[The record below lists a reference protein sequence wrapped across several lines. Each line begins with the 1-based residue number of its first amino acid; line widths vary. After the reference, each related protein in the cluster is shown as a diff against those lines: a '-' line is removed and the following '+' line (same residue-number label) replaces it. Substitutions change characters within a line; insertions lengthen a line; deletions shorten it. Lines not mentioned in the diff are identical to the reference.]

1 MPSPAWV
8 AIAAVLL
15 ASPVWASPGMLPS
28 PATPQSA
35 DRTQIITSKT
45 RSVRVFHM
53 ETVLFKIGG
62 KQFALTFDGGERR
75 YDLAAIAP
83 HGMVTRKIV
92 VYVNPSPTDIQGAR

>member
-1 MPSPAWV
+1 MASRAWV

-15 ASPVWASPGMLPS
+15 ASPVLAAPGLLPT

-35 DRTQIITSKT
+35 DRIQIITRKT
-45 RSVRVFHM
+45 TSVRVFHM
-53 ETVLFKIGG
+53 DTVLFKIGG

-83 HGMVTRKIV
+83 RGMVTRKIV